1 MNAFLYEIL
10 VAFVLC
16 WIGYTVIRQRIFP
29 YLDCVVD
36 EQQARRTMLS
46 GAQCARQQES
56 EQLDGAQQLVRRSYD
71 EQKRRIDQ
79 WSAVCAQ
86 KMVRSAR
93 EASDRNRMLHDQW
106 YARYSEM
113 AAQREQRELIRGALA
128 EARQTLIS
136 RYQDSAHQEAYL
148 CKVLPH
154 DDNQ

>member
-10 VAFVLC
+10 VALILC
-16 WIGYTVIRQRIFP
+16 WIGYTVLRSRIFP
-29 YLDCVVD
+29 YLDRIVD
-36 EQQARRTMLS
+36 EQSARRTMLGS
-46 GAQCARQQES
+46 THCARQQES
-56 EQLDGAQQLVRRSYD
+56 EQLDGAQQKVRRYYD
-71 EQKRRIDQ
+71 EQKQRIDQ
-79 WSAVCAQ
+79 WSAVCSQ

-113 AAQREQRELIRGALA
+113 ATQREQRELLESALVA
-128 EARQTLIS
+128 ARQKLID